1 MLKSKVY
8 ILILVLTLSLPLFS
22 QQKKDVLALITAVEN
37 TIKKTEKLYLL
48 DSLSNEISKMRSSDF
63 DFYKKN
69 YAKYTL
75 EYIGLAK
82 ALDSFD
88 LAAFKTAKF
97 TNYYLNIIDKP
108 DSAYSLIRNSIKD
121 SNKIKNKLNLA
132 HLYLKQG
139 GANFQR
145 DYIEEAIIDYN
156 NAQKIFHKT
165 KDSIYEA
172 DAIYFGAQASE
183 RLGKLSEAVLKYQE
197 ANKLYIKLKDTSYI
211 AYTGLAVSGIFSQM
225 FILDKSFEERQKIR
239 VLLNSQKNKDYR
251 VLSFLNI
258 NDARDFVKK
267 KEYKKQE
274 EALLNAVKLLKKNE
288 KDVSNMILPYSLLAE
303 YYSTHN
309 VIEKARK
316 YIDTLEFYPN
326 LINSSTSYY
335 RTPYLEALGRL
346 KKAEGKYNEAIL
358 IFTEL
363 INILKNSNDIIGQVV
378 IEKVIHE
385 VYKKTNQS
393 VKALKHL
400 DRHLALKDSI
410 YSLTRSNSVIYY
422 KTLYETEKRDN
433 KIAIQEASINILEEK
448 DKAKRNLLI
457 FGGIGLSLVFL
468 CVYLFRNRTLLMRN
482 KLLQQSF
489 LQELLQ
495 TQERISKRI
504 SKDLHDSVGQSL
516 LLIKNRTLQN
526 DDKQTAEIVDG
537 VINEVRSIS
546 RSLHPFK
553 LDELGLTV
561 TLQSSVEMIDDSY
574 DIFISA
580 EIDNIDKVF
589 DQDKEINI
597 YRLVQE
603 SFNNILK
610 HSNARSA
617 EIKVI
622 NKDNN
627 VEIIITDNGKGFDV
641 IQEKTSMSKIGLKTL
656 SERSKYLKANFK
668 IFSEINQGTT
678 LVFNIPKYG

>member
-8 ILILVLTLSLPLFS
+8 IFVFIIACNSQIFSQHKKDILTL
-22 QQKKDVLALITAVEN
+22 ITTVKN
-37 TIKKTEKLYLL
+37 TTEKTKKLLLL
-48 DSLSNEISKMRSSDF
+48 DSLSNEISKMQSNDF

-69 YAKYTL
+69 YAKYTNQ
-75 EYIGLAK
+75 YIALAK
-82 ALDSFD
+82 TLDSID
-88 LAAFKTAKF
+88 LAAFETSKF
-97 TNYYLNIIDKP
+97 TYHYLNIIGKP
-108 DSAYSLIRNSIKD
+108 DSAHIIINNIIIDSNSIK
-121 SNKIKNKLNLA
+121 KRVNLA
-132 HLYLKQG
+132 HLYVKRA
-139 GANFQR
+139 GASYQTDHLENAIK
-145 DYIEEAIIDYN
+145 DYSRAE
-156 NAQKIFHKT
+156 KIYHQT
-165 KDSIYEA
+165 GDSIYEA
-172 DAIYFGAQASE
+172 DAIYFNGQATE
-183 RLGKLSEAVLKYQE
+183 RLGKLGQAVLKYQD
-197 ANKLYIKLKDTSYI
+197 ANKLYAKLKDT
-211 AYTGLAVSGIFSQM
+211 AYVAFSGLAVSGIFSQ
-225 FILDKSFEERQKIR
+225 LYLLEKSFEERQKIR
-239 VLLNSQKNKDYR
+239 KLLNSQKHKDYIA
-251 VLSFLNI
+251 LSELYI

-267 KEYKKQE
+267 KEYIKE
-274 EALLNAVKLLKKNE
+274 EQAYLKALELLKTKTKE
-288 KDVSNMILPYSLLAE
+288 ARDLFRIRSYLSE
-303 YYSTHN
+303 YYAN
-309 VIEKARK
+309 QNQLVKAKK
-316 YIDTLEFYPN
+316 YLDTLEQSPN
-326 LINSSTSYY
+326 LVTNSFD
-335 RTPYLEALGRL
+335 RIFYLKALSRF
-346 KKAEGKYNEAIL
+346 KKADKKYKEAIAA
-358 IFTEL
+358 FEEE
-363 INILKNSNDIIGQVV
+363 INIFKKSGDIRGQVAL
-378 IEKVIHE
+378 EKE
-385 VYKKTNQS
+385 LYECYKKINKKTA
-393 VKALKHL
+393 ALAHL
-400 DRHLALKDSI
+400 DRYTVLKDSI